1 MAATVDPMEL
11 VHTAVTNAPGVAALV
26 GARVYPYRVPVD
38 PVWPLVT
45 FFIVSG
51 VHNVTLDGL
60 DGAGNYQ
67 VQVDSWSATNGKE
80 CRDIGDAVRAALDA
94 APLLNIGAVDERQA
108 YEQTGKR
115 YRTSQDFSFW
125 IDGN

>member
-11 VHTAVTNAPGVAALV
+11 VHVAVSGAPGVSALV
-26 GARVYPYRVPVD
+26 GDRVYPYRIPLD

-51 VHNVTLDGL
+51 VRTVTLGGL
-60 DGAGNYQ
+60 DGVGNFQ
-67 VQVDSWSATNGKE
+67 FQVDSWSAANGKE
-80 CRDIGDAVRAALDA
+80 SRDIADAVRAAMDE
-94 APLLNIGAVDERQA
+94 APLLNIAAVDERQA

-115 YRTSQDFSFW
+115 YRTSQDFSCW